1 MMMRKCVSSHHQCK
15 PISGRLGPI
24 YLLFN
29 IGKPISGL
37 DILLD
42 PQGAVI
48 FQDDFSKSAIAGTI
62 RFSKSVFYNNFA
74 FSKVFYIFASRKILI
89 WN

>member
-37 DILLD
+37 DTFLIYKEIDSRNCLYFFKPQEYIEFPIISKLLAATFSMIL
-42 PQGAVI
+42 
-48 FQDDFSKSAIAGTI
+48 
-62 RFSKSVFYNNFA
+62 
-74 FSKVFYIFASRKILI
+74 SRI
-89 WN
+89 

>member
-37 DILLD
+37 DTSNAIGVASLKAIIAHRSERL
-42 PQGAVI
+42 I
-48 FQDDFSKSAIAGTI
+48 RICLKAIAYT
-62 RFSKSVFYNNFA
+62 K
-74 FSKVFYIFASRKILI
+74 
-89 WN
+89 